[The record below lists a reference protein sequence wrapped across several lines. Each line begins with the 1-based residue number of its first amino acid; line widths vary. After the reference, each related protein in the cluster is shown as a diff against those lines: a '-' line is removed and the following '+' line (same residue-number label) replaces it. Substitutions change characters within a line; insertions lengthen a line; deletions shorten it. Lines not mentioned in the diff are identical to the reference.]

1 MPNTSK
7 NSKTISN
14 TLSSAGMDYSKEFT
28 TVLIPSFFETTL
40 SGLSA
45 LNALKP
51 LMKEI
56 SADSIDASRTQV
68 RIEKQTIMK
77 SRMFQGSFR

>member
-1 MPNTSK
+1 MFY
-7 NSKTISN
+7 
-14 TLSSAGMDYSKEFT
+14 L
-28 TVLIPSFFETTL
+28 PSFLETTL

-51 LMKEI
+51 LMKEM

-68 RIEKQTIMK
+68 RIEKQTIIK
-77 SRMFQGSFR
+77 SRMFHESLR